1 MIDIGEVMKQSVACM
16 RQRKSLWLFG
26 VFVAGGGGGGG
37 DQGSSVS
44 LSAAAIAVIV
54 LGVIVLLVALVIMN
68 VISEAALIEGVVREE
83 PTGFREGMRDG
94 RRYFGVVLR
103 IKAFVILA
111 VLLALGA
118 LSFPIWLYLAG
129 GLSGVVAGL
138 LGLIAVGIGVPAM
151 LGIILVY
158 AFSLRIAVLEGHHS
172 AVEALREARAF
183 LHGRIGSGLMLV
195 AGDLI
200 GRFAAGLLVLML
212 LVPVGLLAG
221 VSYLVGGVV
230 PAAVVGG
237 LLLVPA
243 LLVLAGALGTYRSA
257 LWTLGYLAE
266 QPSGA

>member
-26 VFVAGGGGGGG
+26 VFVAGIAGGGG

-44 LSAAAIAVIV
+44 LSTAAIAVIV
-54 LGVIVLLVALVIMN
+54 PGVIVLLVALVIMN

-103 IKAFVILA
+103 IKAFVVLA

-118 LSFPIWLYLAG
+118 LSLPIWLYLAG

-138 LGLIAVGIGVPAM
+138 LGLIAVGIGVPAV

-172 AVEALREARAF
+172 AVEALGEARAF

-200 GRFAAGLLVLML
+200 GRFAAGLLALML

-266 QPSGA
+266 RPSGA